1 MMYNVGDI
9 VKYRKNIFDDDYVL
23 AIIISIES
31 FPSIISPGTY
41 NHNYRVMTPSHVR
54 LAIQMT
60 LERIE
65 LSA

>member
-1 MMYNVGDI
+1 MMFRVGDL
-9 VKYRKNIFDDDYVL
+9 VKYRKNIFDQDYEL
-23 AIIISIES
+23 AVIISIES
-31 FPSIISPGTY
+31 FPSIILPGTFH
-41 NHNYRVMTPSHVR
+41 HNYRVMTPSHTR